1 MKTVIPRTYEEAKAQ
16 GYSVAFLR
24 YQRGYIS
31 RNTNINKATVMVAGG
46 SRKGMLYVLVPCWQ
60 STQYCQRMYLT
71 K

>member
-1 MKTVIPRTYEEAKAQ
+1 MKTMIPRTYEEAKTQ
-16 GYSVAFLR
+16 GYSIAFLR

-31 RNTNINKATVMVAGG
+31 RNTNIDKAPVMVAGG
-46 SRKGMLYVLVPCWQ
+46 ARKGMLYVLVPCWK